1 MKSKLL
7 GASLILAG
15 TLMMSSNPGGA
26 HATGNLRPQA
36 VSTTYGTLDLLLDIY
51 SGSNSSYP
59 TFGPVLNGKMLFQ
72 ATTATSGSELWITD
86 GTANG
91 TTMLKEIRA
100 GSNGSNPNS
109 MTMFEGKV
117 YFMADNGING
127 YELWVTDGTANN
139 TVMLKDIRT
148 GSDGSNPGKFT
159 AFGAQLLFSAYDV
172 TNGEELWVTD
182 GTANGTVMLKDI
194 YQGSYGSNPTYL
206 TEYQGKVYFRA
217 TDGTNGDELWVTDGT
232 ANGTVM
238 LKDIYPGT
246 NNSYPE
252 DFEVFQ
258 GKLYFRAENGINGSE
273 LWVTDGTANNT
284 VMLKDIYQGSSG
296 SYPGSLTAM
305 GEKLIF
311 RADDGTNGLELW
323 VTDGTANNTVM
334 LKDIYQGSAGS
345 YPSYL
350 YVIGNTAY
358 FYASDAAAGN
368 EPWKTDGTLS
378 GTTRIADV
386 RIGVNS
392 SFNSCF
398 GSSCNLF
405 FSYGA
410 SVVFAADDGIN
421 GVEPYITD
429 GTTLGTTLLTDLR
442 PGSSASICGGMLCF
456 YSDATARFVNVG
468 GRLLFAADNGQ
479 LGTEIWTLTSLPGAP
494 TTVSAAPSTNS
505 AVVSWVAPS
514 SVLSPIT
521 SYTVTSNPGAF
532 TCTTSGLSCSVTGLL
547 SNQDYTFTVTAT
559 SAFGTSLPSV
569 ASQRVRTLSPQ
580 LGSLLASLTA
590 VTDIVSDSSLDPG
603 ESVTTLY
610 TGFNANELVLML
622 MASNPVVIGS
632 ANADANGNV
641 AITGIIP
648 SSASAGSHTLALY
661 APVSG
666 FGAKQSITI
675 NSPGSGSASGSGTSS
690 GGSANVDP
698 NTLPATGAG
707 TNPSVLAFML
717 LIVGLGLMASQRI
730 VAPLVRN
737 HPRRTR

>member
-59 TFGPVLNGKMLFQ
+59 TFGPVLNGKMLFR

-100 GSNGSNPNS
+100 GSNGSNQNS

-258 GKLYFRAENGINGSE
+258 GKLYFRAENGINGS
-273 LWVTDGTANNT
+273 
-284 VMLKDIYQGSSG
+284 
-296 SYPGSLTAM
+296 
-305 GEKLIF
+305 
-311 RADDGTNGLELW
+311 ELW

>member
-59 TFGPVLNGKMLFQ
+59 TFGPVLNGKMLFR

-258 GKLYFRAENGINGSE
+258 GKLYFRAENGINGS
-273 LWVTDGTANNT
+273 
-284 VMLKDIYQGSSG
+284 
-296 SYPGSLTAM
+296 
-305 GEKLIF
+305 
-311 RADDGTNGLELW
+311 ELW

-675 NSPGSGSASGSGTSS
+675 NAPGSGSASGSGTSS
-690 GGSANVDP
+690 GGSPNVDP

-717 LIVGLGLMASQRI
+717 LIVGLG
-730 VAPLVRN
+730 
-737 HPRRTR
+737 

>member
-59 TFGPVLNGKMLFQ
+59 TFGPVLNGKMLFR

-217 TDGTNGDELWVTDGT
+217 TDGTNGD
-232 ANGTVM
+232 
-238 LKDIYPGT
+238 
-246 NNSYPE
+246 
-252 DFEVFQ
+252 
-258 GKLYFRAENGINGSE
+258 
-273 LWVTDGTANNT
+273 
-284 VMLKDIYQGSSG
+284 
-296 SYPGSLTAM
+296 
-305 GEKLIF
+305 
-311 RADDGTNGLELW
+311 ELW

-610 TGFNANELVLML
+610 T
-622 MASNPVVIGS
+622 
-632 ANADANGNV
+632 
-641 AITGIIP
+641 
-648 SSASAGSHTLALY
+648 
-661 APVSG
+661 
-666 FGAKQSITI
+666 
-675 NSPGSGSASGSGTSS
+675 
-690 GGSANVDP
+690 
-698 NTLPATGAG
+698 
-707 TNPSVLAFML
+707 
-717 LIVGLGLMASQRI
+717 
-730 VAPLVRN
+730 
-737 HPRRTR
+737 

>member
-127 YELWVTDGTANN
+127 YELWVTDGTANG

-238 LKDIYPGT
+238 LKDIY
-246 NNSYPE
+246 
-252 DFEVFQ
+252 
-258 GKLYFRAENGINGSE
+258 
-273 LWVTDGTANNT
+273 
-284 VMLKDIYQGSSG
+284 
-296 SYPGSLTAM
+296 
-305 GEKLIF
+305 
-311 RADDGTNGLELW
+311 
-323 VTDGTANNTVM
+323 
-334 LKDIYQGSAGS
+334 QGSAGS

-429 GTTLGTTLLTDLR
+429 GTTMGTTLLTDLR

-675 NSPGSGSASGSGTSS
+675 NAPGSGSASGSGTSS
-690 GGSANVDP
+690 GGSTNVDP